1 MNKRRKHQL
10 ERILYISVALLLVLG
25 LGFLCV
31 WGFSTIQKY
40 RRQQALENGSQS
52 PDGQETVSEAGVEE
66 EAVTVEENLS
76 QNGTEVIEEQEEP
89 VDTVL
94 LSAQQMIADM
104 TLEEKVYQLFIV
116 TPDALTG
123 ANPAVAV
130 GEQTRKSLT
139 DYPVGGLVYFAKN
152 LTDKEQTK
160 TMLANTQDYALETQ
174 ELPLLL
180 CVDEEGGKVTRI
192 ASNSSFGVDNVGDMQ
207 DITQVDEAYKAGEYI
222 GSYLQDL
229 GFNLDFAPDADVR
242 TNDADVAIGKRSF
255 GSDPQQVSEL
265 AKAYS
270 DGLHEHGVM
279 STFKHFPGH
288 GAVAQDTHDGFAYT
302 QKSYDELMQSE
313 WVPFQK
319 AGDYGIDVV
328 MVGHISLPSVTGDD
342 TPASLS
348 EKMVREI
355 LRTDLGYDG
364 LIVTDALN
372 MGAITQKYSSSEAC
386 VRAFTA
392 GADLL
397 LMPADFQEA
406 ADGMMQAVQDGSISE
421 DRLDESLLRIVHAK
435 LLWQQ
440 ESGIYRQ
447 EIDNNKANSD
457 KTNSD
462 KANRDKAS
470 DVNNNKENDEK
481 SEQNVN
487 YTPMIDVSAYQGNVD
502 WTKVADGG
510 IKGAM
515 IRLGFR
521 GYGAEGSLNTDKN
534 FSKNLKGAKAAGL
547 KTGVYFHSEAQ
558 NISEAEEEALYVLG
572 ILKNET
578 LELPVAYDLE
588 YNNSVDKRSNALNT
602 AERTELA
609 QAFCKKIQEAGYESM
624 VYYDVAALREK
635 TLDLSALSGIKV
647 WVADYEHEVEP
658 AYAGEYQ
665 MWQYSNCGSVSGIKG
680 AVDLNHYID

>member
-25 LGFLCV
+25 LGFLCA

-40 RRQQALENGSQS
+40 QRQQALENDGQS
-52 PDGQETVSEAGVEE
+52 PDGQETVSKAGVED
-66 EAVTVEENLS
+66 EAVPVEENLS

-89 VDTVL
+89 VDPIL

-104 TLEEKVYQLFIV
+104 TLKEKVYQLFIV

-123 ANPAVAV
+123 ANPAVAA
-130 GEQTRKSLT
+130 GEQTKKSLT

-152 LTDKEQTK
+152 LTDEEQTK

-174 ELPLLL
+174 ELPLFL
-180 CVDEEGGKVTRI
+180 CVDEEGGKVARI
-192 ASNSSFGVDNVGDMQ
+192 AANPAFGVDNVGDMQ

-270 DGLHEHGVM
+270 DGLHEHDVM

-328 MVGHISLPSVTGDD
+328 MVGHISLPAVTGDD

-348 EKMVREI
+348 EKMVSEI

-386 VRAFTA
+386 VRAFAA

-421 DRLDESLLRIVHAK
+421 DRLDESLLRIVYAK
-435 LLWQQ
+435 LSWQQ
-440 ESGIYRQ
+440 ESGTYRR
-447 EIDNNKANSD
+447 DTDGD
-457 KTNSD
+457 KSN
-462 KANRDKAS
+462 
-470 DVNNNKENDEK
+470 
-481 SEQNVN
+481 QNVT
-487 YTPMIDVSAYQGNVD
+487 YTSMIDVSAYQGNID
-502 WTKVADGG
+502 WAKVADSG
-510 IKGAM
+510 IEGAM

-521 GYGAEGSLNTDKN
+521 GYGAEGSLNTDKY

-547 KTGVYFHSEAQ
+547 KTGVYFHSEAK
-558 NISEAEEEALYVLG
+558 NVSEAEEEALYVLG
-572 ILKNET
+572 ILKDET

-588 YNNSVDKRSNALNT
+588 YSNSVDKRSNALNT

-609 QAFCKKIQEAGYESM
+609 QAFCKKIQEAGYDPM
-624 VYYDVAALREK
+624 VYYDVAASSGK

-647 WVADYEHEVEP
+647 WVADYEHEVGP
-658 AYAGEYQ
+658 AYTGEYQ
-665 MWQYSNCGSVSGIKG
+665 MWQYSNNGSVSGIEG

>member
-25 LGFLCV
+25 LGFLCA

-40 RRQQALENGSQS
+40 QRQQALENGSQG
-52 PDGQETVSEAGVEE
+52 PDGQETVSEAGVED
-66 EAVTVEENLS
+66 EAVPVEENLS

-89 VDTVL
+89 ADTIL

-104 TLEEKVYQLFIV
+104 TLKEKVYQLFII

-123 ANPAVAV
+123 ANPAVAA
-130 GEQTRKSLT
+130 GEQTKKSLT

-152 LTDKEQTK
+152 LTDEEQTK

-174 ELPLLL
+174 ELPLFL

-192 ASNSSFGVDNVGDMQ
+192 ASNPAFGVDNVGDMQ
-207 DITQVDEAYKAGEYI
+207 DITQIDEAYKAGEYI

-270 DGLHEHGVM
+270 DGLHEHDVM

-328 MVGHISLPSVTGDD
+328 MVGHISLPAVTGDD

-348 EKMVREI
+348 EKMVGEI

-386 VRAFTA
+386 VKAFAA

-421 DRLDESLLRIVHAK
+421 DRLDESLLRIVYAK
-435 LLWQQ
+435 LSWQQ
-440 ESGIYRQ
+440 KSGMYRR
-447 EIDNNKANSD
+447 DTDGDKANSD
-457 KTNSD
+457 KSN
-462 KANRDKAS
+462 
-470 DVNNNKENDEK
+470 
-481 SEQNVN
+481 QNVT
-487 YTPMIDVSAYQGNVD
+487 YTSMIDVSAYQGNID
-502 WTKVADGG
+502 WAKVADSGVEG
-510 IKGAM
+510 VM

-521 GYGAEGSLNTDKN
+521 GYGAEGSLNTDKY

-547 KTGVYFHSEAQ
+547 KTGVYFHSEAK
-558 NISEAEEEALYVLG
+558 NVSEAEEEALYVLG
-572 ILKNET
+572 ILKDET
-578 LELPVAYDLE
+578 LKLPVAYDLE
-588 YNNSVDKRSNALNT
+588 YSNSVDKRSNALNT

-609 QAFCKKIQEAGYESM
+609 QAFCKKIQEAGYEPM
-624 VYYDVAALREK
+624 VYYDVAASSGK

-647 WVADYEHEVEP
+647 WVADYEHEVGP
-658 AYAGEYQ
+658 AYTGEYQ
-665 MWQYSNCGSVSGIKG
+665 MWQYSNNGSVSGIEG

>member
-25 LGFLCV
+25 LGFLCA
-31 WGFSTIQKY
+31 WGFSAIQKY
-40 RRQQALENGSQS
+40 QRQQSVENGSQS
-52 PDGQETVSEAGVEE
+52 PDGQETVSTAGVEE
-66 EAVTVEENLS
+66 EAVPVEENLS
-76 QNGTEVIEEQEEP
+76 QNGTEAIEEPEEP
-89 VDTVL
+89 VDPIL

-104 TLEEKVYQLFIV
+104 TLKEKVYQLFIV

-123 ANPAVAV
+123 ANPAVAA
-130 GEQTRKSLT
+130 GEQTKKSLT

-152 LTDKEQTK
+152 LTDEEQTK
-160 TMLANTQDYALETQ
+160 TMLANTQSYALETQ
-174 ELPLLL
+174 EMPLLL

-192 ASNSSFGVDNVGDMQ
+192 ASNPAFGVDNVGDMQ
-207 DITQVDEAYKAGEYI
+207 DITQVDEAYKVGEYI

-242 TNDADVAIGKRSF
+242 TNEADVAIGKRSF

-270 DGLHEHGVM
+270 DGLHEHDVM

-328 MVGHISLPSVTGDD
+328 MVGHISLPAVTGED

-348 EKMVREI
+348 EKMVGEI

-386 VRAFTA
+386 VKAFAA

-421 DRLDESLLRIVHAK
+421 DRLDESLLRIVYTK
-435 LLWQQ
+435 LSWQQ
-440 ESGIYRQ
+440 ESGTYRQ
-447 EIDNNKANSD
+447 DTDGDKANSD

-462 KANRDKAS
+462 KAI
-470 DVNNNKENDEK
+470 NNKTNGNK
-481 SEQNVN
+481 SDQNVT
-487 YTPMIDVSAYQGNVD
+487 YTSMIDVSAYQGNID
-502 WTKVADGG
+502 WVKVADGG
-510 IKGAM
+510 VEGAM

-521 GYGAEGSLNTDKN
+521 GYGAEGSLNTDKYYE
-534 FSKNLKGAKAAGL
+534 KNLKGAKEAGL
-547 KTGVYFHSEAQ
+547 KTGVYFHSEAK
-558 NISEAEEEALYVLG
+558 NVSEAEEEALYVLK
-572 ILKNET
+572 ILKNEA

-588 YNNSVDKRSNALNT
+588 YSNSVDKRSNALNT

-609 QAFCKKIQEAGYESM
+609 QAFCKKIQEAGYEPM
-624 VYYDVAALREK
+624 VYYDVAALSGK
-635 TLDLSALSGIKV
+635 TLDLSALPEIQV
-647 WVADYEHEVEP
+647 WVADYEHEAGP
-658 AYAGEYQ
+658 AYTGEYQ
-665 MWQYSNCGSVSGIKG
+665 IWQYSNNGSVRGIEG

>member
-25 LGFLCV
+25 LGFLCA
-31 WGFSTIQKY
+31 WGFSTIRKY
-40 RRQQALENGSQS
+40 QRQQALENGSQS
-52 PDGQETVSEAGVEE
+52 PDGQETVSKAGVED
-66 EAVTVEENLS
+66 ASVPVEENLS

-89 VDTVL
+89 TDPIL
-94 LSAQQMIADM
+94 LSVQQMIADM
-104 TLEEKVYQLFIV
+104 TLKEKVYQLFII

-123 ANPAVAV
+123 ANPAVAA
-130 GEQTRKSLT
+130 GEQTKKSLT

-152 LTDKEQTK
+152 LTDEEQTR
-160 TMLANTQDYALETQ
+160 TMLSNTQDYALETQ
-174 ELPLLL
+174 ELPLFL
-180 CVDEEGGKVTRI
+180 CVDEEGGKVARI
-192 ASNSSFGVDNVGDMQ
+192 ASNPAFGVDNVGDMQ

-222 GSYLQDL
+222 GSYLQNL

-270 DGLHEHGVM
+270 DGLHEHDVM

-302 QKSYDELMQSE
+302 QKSYDELMQAE
-313 WVPFQK
+313 WVPFQM
-319 AGDYGIDVV
+319 ADDYGIDVV
-328 MVGHISLPSVTGDD
+328 MVGHISLPAVTGDD

-348 EKMVREI
+348 EKMVSEI

-386 VRAFTA
+386 VKAFAA

-421 DRLDESLLRIVHAK
+421 DRLDESLLRIVYAK
-435 LLWQQ
+435 LSWQQ
-440 ESGIYRQ
+440 KSGMYRQ
-447 EIDNNKANSD
+447 DTDGDKANSD
-457 KTNSD
+457 KTNNN
-462 KANRDKAS
+462 KI
-470 DVNNNKENDEK
+470 NNNKTNGDK
-481 SEQNVN
+481 SDQNVT
-487 YTPMIDVSAYQGNVD
+487 YTSMIDVSAYQGNID
-502 WTKVADGG
+502 WTKVADSGVE
-510 IKGAM
+510 GAM

-521 GYGAEGSLNTDKN
+521 GYGAEGSLNTDKY
-534 FSKNLKGAKAAGL
+534 FSKNLKGAKAADL
-547 KTGVYFHSEAQ
+547 KTGVYFYSEAK
-558 NISEAEEEALYVLG
+558 NVSEAEEEALYVLG

-588 YNNSVDKRSNALNT
+588 YSNSVDKRSNALNT

-609 QAFCKKIQEAGYESM
+609 QAFCKKIQEAGYEPM
-624 VYYDVAALREK
+624 VYYDVAALSGK
-635 TLDLSALSGIKV
+635 TLELSALSGIKV
-647 WVADYEHEVEP
+647 WVADYEHEAGP
-658 AYAGEYQ
+658 AYTGEYQ

>member
-25 LGFLCV
+25 FGFLCA

-40 RRQQALENGSQS
+40 QRQQASENGSQG
-52 PDGQETVSEAGVEE
+52 PDGQETVSKAGVED
-66 EAVTVEENLS
+66 ASVPVEENLS

-89 VDTVL
+89 VDPIL
-94 LSAQQMIADM
+94 LNAQQMIADM
-104 TLEEKVYQLFIV
+104 TLKEKVYQLFIV

-123 ANPAVAV
+123 ANPAVAA
-130 GEQTRKSLT
+130 GEQTKKSLT

-152 LTDKEQTK
+152 LTDEEQTK

-174 ELPLLL
+174 ELPLFL

-192 ASNSSFGVDNVGDMQ
+192 ASNPAFGVDNVGDMQ

-270 DGLHEHGVM
+270 DGLHEHDVM

-302 QKSYDELMQSE
+302 QKSYDELMQAE

-328 MVGHISLPSVTGDD
+328 MVGHISLPAVTGDD

-348 EKMVREI
+348 EKMVSEI

-386 VRAFTA
+386 VKAFAA
-392 GADLL
+392 GVDLL

-421 DRLDESLLRIVHAK
+421 DRLDESLLRIVYAK
-435 LLWQQ
+435 LSWQQ
-440 ESGIYRQ
+440 ESGMYRQ
-447 EIDNNKANSD
+447 DTDGD
-457 KTNSD
+457 KSN
-462 KANRDKAS
+462 
-470 DVNNNKENDEK
+470 
-481 SEQNVN
+481 QNVT
-487 YTPMIDVSAYQGNVD
+487 YTSMIDVSAYQGNID
-502 WTKVADGG
+502 WVKVADSGVEG
-510 IKGAM
+510 TM

-521 GYGAEGSLNTDKN
+521 GYGAEGSLNTDKY

-547 KTGVYFHSEAQ
+547 KTGVYFHSEAK
-558 NISEAEEEALYVLG
+558 NVSEAEEEALYVLG

-588 YNNSVDKRSNALNT
+588 YSNSVDKRSNALNT

-609 QAFCKKIQEAGYESM
+609 QAFCKKIQEAGYEPM
-624 VYYDVAALREK
+624 VYYDVAASSGK

-647 WVADYEHEVEP
+647 WVADYEYEAGP
-658 AYAGEYQ
+658 AYTGEYQ
-665 MWQYSNCGSVSGIKG
+665 MWQYSNNGSVSGIEG